1 MDNEQMMYVHVYI
14 IEIIETIVISCA
26 FCIWQSVAR
35 EENPVYIC
43 ARVPPGFIL
52 TLAAFLQIYLLFL
65 AVFGSN
71 SNVFLNIRPFILTT
85 PKMAPESAK
94 SSRPVRIANCS
105 GALSMNTIHVYTYIM
120 ISFHY

>member
-1 MDNEQMMYVHVYI
+1 MYVHVYI
-14 IEIIETIVISCA
+14 IEMIEKIVISCA
-26 FCIWQSVAR
+26 LCNRQRVAR
-35 EENPVYIC
+35 EETLVYIC
-43 ARVPPGFIL
+43 ARAPSGFIL
-52 TLAAFLQIYLLFL
+52 ILAAFLQIYLLFM

-71 SNVFLNIRPFILTT
+71 LNVFGNIRPFILTT

-105 GALSMNTIHVYTYIM
+105 GALSMNTIHVYTCIM